1 MQIKTTNTK
10 AKATNDDFQ
19 YEVLEDIATLG
30 KRGRNY
36 ELKLRYVSFN
46 GNDPKYDIRPWG
58 VDDEGNEK
66 MLKGISLSGEELQAL
81 KNVLNAGDKKAT
93 RKKTA

>member
-1 MQIKTTNTK
+1 MQIKTTNTQ
-10 AKATNDDFQ
+10 AKETKDDFQ

-30 KRGRNY
+30 KRGKY

-46 GNDPKYDIRPWG
+46 GKDPRYDIRPWG
-58 VDDEGNEK
+58 VDDDGNEK

-81 KNVLNAGDKKAT
+81 KDILNAGDKKAT

>member
-1 MQIKTTNTK
+1 MDIKTTAN
-10 AKATNDDFQ
+10 KATKNDDFS
-19 YEVLEDIATLG
+19 YEVIEDIATLG

-46 GNDPKYDIRPWG
+46 GNEPRYDIRPWG
-58 VDDEGNEK
+58 VDDDGNEK

-81 KNVLNAGDKKAT
+81 KDVLNAGDKKAT

>member
-1 MQIKTTNTK
+1 MEIKTTTN
-10 AKATNDDFQ
+10 KATNNKSDFT
-19 YEVLEDIATLG
+19 YEVIDDIATLG
-30 KRGRNY
+30 KRGKNY

-46 GNDPKYDIRPWG
+46 GNDPRYDIRPWG
-58 VDDEGNEK
+58 VDDDGNEK

-81 KNVLNAGDKKAT
+81 KDVLNAGDKKAT